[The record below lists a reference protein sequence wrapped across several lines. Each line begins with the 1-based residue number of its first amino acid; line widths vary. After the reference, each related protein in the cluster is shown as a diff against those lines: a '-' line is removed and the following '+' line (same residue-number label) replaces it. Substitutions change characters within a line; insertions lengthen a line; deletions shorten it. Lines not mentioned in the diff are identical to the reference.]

1 MSFFMISAE
10 YLSELKDKGYYDQGF
25 MTEYEFLCF
34 EIYKI
39 NHPEALEEVNS
50 IQEKKL
56 LEREILR

>member
-10 YLSELKDKGYYDQGF
+10 YLSELKDKGYYDHGF

-39 NHPEALEEVNS
+39 NHPEALDEVNS
-50 IQEKKL
+50 IQ
-56 LEREILR
+56 